1 MGRLLVW
8 TLFGC
13 ALAGCPTQKP
23 PVTVTVRTPD
33 TQPVAGAV
41 VGWLCTPQGDGAA
54 VSDASGAATVVI
66 FNSEPKTCTVTVAKI
81 GFRTQQ
87 ITNQPLG
94 PLDVTLEPSP

>member
-1 MGRLLVW
+1 MGRLLALVAALLW
-8 TLFGC
+8 VGC
-13 ALAGCPTQKP
+13 GPTQKP
-23 PVTVTVRTPD
+23 PVTITVRTPD

-41 VGWLCTPQGDGAA
+41 VGWLCTPEGDGAA

-87 ITNQPLG
+87 LENQPLG
-94 PLDVTLEPSP
+94 PIDVTLEPSP